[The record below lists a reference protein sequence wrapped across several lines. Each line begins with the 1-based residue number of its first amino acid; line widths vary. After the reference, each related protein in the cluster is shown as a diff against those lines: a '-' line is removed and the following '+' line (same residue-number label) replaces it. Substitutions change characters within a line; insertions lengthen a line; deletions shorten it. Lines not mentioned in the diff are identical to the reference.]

1 MEYERNIRTN
11 IFAADNMTWGQY
23 AKEMTVN
30 LVVIGIAYWKLCFQ
44 ALNGLSGIASKVL
57 FFLLMI
63 FIVGVE
69 ASLVDK
75 KGKNTMNACM
85 VAILVFGLY
94 NMAAY
99 FKVFKK
105 LYICMLVLSLVLSIL
120 YLCALFAERRKKR
133 SRRTKKECLWQGFI
147 AVRTIFAI
155 GLIIPVIQ
163 LCVSAFLGHQLYIAD
178 RNITILQEGEK
189 DVPTAWIQLFDE
201 VDVMWKAEWQQVPTQ
216 KKLDKLQTVADFE
229 RVRIGIPFEIK
240 IGTKAL
246 EENVLAAYNPKD
258 RSISIGLDTLE
269 NYSGPEVLHSLMHEM
284 EHATQA
290 AQVELYY
297 DTEEKYRRLNIFYK
311 TRKYANELVNYEGGG
326 GEAYENQ
333 QVEQDAERSAEA
345 AMSFY
350 VSMHNAYKS
359 GQLSKLAEEWE
370 ELEK

>member
-23 AKEMTVN
+23 AKELTVN
-30 LVVIGIAYWKLCFQ
+30 LAVIWNCILENVFPSIERIKWNCFQ
-44 ALNGLSGIASKVL
+44 SVV
-57 FFLLMI
+57 FLLMI

-163 LCVSAFLGHQLYIAD
+163 LCVSAFLGHQLYIAG

-240 IGTKAL
+240 IG
-246 EENVLAAYNPKD
+246 
-258 RSISIGLDTLE
+258 S
-269 NYSGPEVLHSLMHEM
+269 
-284 EHATQA
+284 
-290 AQVELYY
+290 
-297 DTEEKYRRLNIFYK
+297 
-311 TRKYANELVNYEGGG
+311 
-326 GEAYENQ
+326 
-333 QVEQDAERSAEA
+333 QDAGRKCIGSI
-345 AMSFY
+345 
-350 VSMHNAYKS
+350 
-359 GQLSKLAEEWE
+359 
-370 ELEK
+370 